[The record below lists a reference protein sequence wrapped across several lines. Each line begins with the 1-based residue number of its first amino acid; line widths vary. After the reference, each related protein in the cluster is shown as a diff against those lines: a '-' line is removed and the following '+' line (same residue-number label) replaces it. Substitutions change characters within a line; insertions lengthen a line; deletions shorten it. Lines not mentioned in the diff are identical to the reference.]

1 MYAAGVQ
8 LVSLDA
14 ENRFFKVQV
23 MLVHVLQ
30 TSNDDYD
37 FRVWHGYYKP
47 AVLYIQD
54 QAGTSCAGTDAN
66 KAVLPWSSLM
76 RAHGFRRNMPA
87 RRRSCVSRSGNQV
100 G

>member
-1 MYAAGVQ
+1 MSVYAAGVQ

-23 MLVHVLQ
+23 MFVHVLQ
-30 TSNDDYD
+30 MSND
-37 FRVWHGYYKP
+37 

-66 KAVLPWSSLM
+66 KAVLVYP
-76 RAHGFRRNMPA
+76 
-87 RRRSCVSRSGNQV
+87 RSFNF
-100 G
+100 